1 MLVVETISHV
11 TLACIHMWSIVAMF
25 GFFMFACEAADSP
38 VSIADYP
45 SVVTLIDDD
54 YPYQCV
60 CTCQDKQVLGKCD
73 YDKSTSCYCDY
84 TPPTTASNGTTI
96 STF

>member
-1 MLVVETISHV
+1 MQL
-11 TLACIHMWSIVAMF
+11 IVAVLSALI
-25 GFFMFACEAADSP
+25 GGVKADSL
-38 VSIADYP
+38 VSIADFP
-45 SVVTLIDDD
+45 PVVTLIDDD

-73 YDKSTSCYCDY
+73 YDKTTSCYCDY
-84 TPPTTASNGTTI
+84 TPPTPSKTNGTSV